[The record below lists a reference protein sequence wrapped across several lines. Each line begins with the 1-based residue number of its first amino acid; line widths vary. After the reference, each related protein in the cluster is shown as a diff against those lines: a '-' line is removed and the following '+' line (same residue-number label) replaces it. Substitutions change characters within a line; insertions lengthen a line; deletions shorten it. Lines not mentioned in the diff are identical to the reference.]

1 MARVCPHRSGDGRGH
16 GKHDVENWVAE
27 GKRYEC
33 GYVCCRQRRRRLK
46 TLSQISHVYHPG
58 CGRLVI
64 GLSVL
69 FWRQRRRRGTS
80 RQLEI
85 LELWSPNE
93 TTRTFGS
100 SSIVWSIDQF
110 CEDEV
115 WSYRYRWRR
124 TWQGVQLSCSASVFS
139 QWKIMKCSCRSVGRG
154 SFSFRTVIK
163 INATGWRKNG
173 IWAPRSPGLRA
184 PPDGVNCQDDGLRQ
198 C

>member
-1 MARVCPHRSGDGRGH
+1 MSADMCVAASGDG
-16 GKHDVENWVAE
+16 VL
-27 GKRYEC
+27 
-33 GYVCCRQRRRRLK
+33 RLSF
-46 TLSQISHVYHPG
+46 SQISHVYHPG

-154 SFSFRTVIK
+154 SSSFRTVIK